1 MVMKFVDGKKPAQ
14 GETYDVRTYDANR
27 HTGSKTTAGKNEYDK
42 VQNIYDLEGN
52 CFEYVAEK
60 NNSSNPFVFRGGSY
74 NRKSH
79 YRASLR
85 YGLSDYAYD
94 DRTFRPALYIM

>member
-14 GETYDVRTYDANR
+14 GEIYDVRTYDANR

-52 CFEYVAEK
+52 CYEYVAEK
-60 NNSSNPFVFRGGSY
+60 NNTSLPFVYRGGYY
-74 NRKSH
+74 NKNSG
-79 YRASLR
+79 YRASKR
-85 YGLSDYAYD
+85 YRYD
-94 DRTFRPALYIM
+94 DFANGTLTFRPALYIM